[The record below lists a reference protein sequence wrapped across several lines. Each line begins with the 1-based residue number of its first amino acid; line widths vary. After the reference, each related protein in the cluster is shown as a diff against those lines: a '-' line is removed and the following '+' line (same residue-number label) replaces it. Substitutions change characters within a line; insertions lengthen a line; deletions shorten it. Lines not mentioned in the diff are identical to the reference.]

1 MRLPPVLIFR
11 SIVNRVFN
19 EFRASYDEALGD
31 FGSLSG
37 YNAILGKW
45 VQSRS
50 IISPSGTSFEHAFDE
65 IPTLFVDLS
74 TVNSPFQSAAQ
85 DNFFVNLSYS
95 VQKKNLVNKSFAT
108 RLANR

>member
-1 MRLPPVLIFR
+1 
-11 SIVNRVFN
+11 
-19 EFRASYDEALGD
+19 
-31 FGSLSG
+31 
-37 YNAILGKW
+37 

-50 IISPSGTSFEHAFDE
+50 IISTPESSFEHAFSE

-74 TVNSPFQSAAQ
+74 TVNSPFQSTTQ

-108 RLANR
+108 RLVNR